1 MFENEMK
8 KLNTIIYDTKEIIRE
23 RNKEVFEIASI
34 INKQYMELEDK
45 FSVLKDEASDVI
57 NKVKV
62 INNKLNRNK
71 KKLRTIKKNFQ
82 LYTDEEIK
90 SVYDEAKELDRQL
103 LIANEKELDLIKKR
117 NCLENQLKSI
127 RQISER
133 ADFISNN
140 FDFAYGILSGD
151 MNDINSEVNNINSKE
166 IWGLKLIKAQ
176 EEERQRISR
185 EMHDGPSQNLSNLI
199 LKTELCIK
207 LLDKDIDRTRLELQS
222 LKSIIRTTIDETR
235 RMIYNLR
242 PMALDDLGLVPT
254 LERYID
260 KLRTEVDFDI
270 KFEVLNIENDVN
282 SIISLTLYRIAQEA
296 LNNANKYSKANN
308 VYIKLIYNKEYIE
321 LIIKDDGN
329 GFDVNKV
336 RLNMDNNRGFGISMM
351 RERSNLLM
359 GQYKLKSEVGIGTKI
374 YVKIPILDS

>member
-8 KLNTIIYDTKEIIRE
+8 KLNIIINDTKQIIRE
-23 RNKEVFEIASI
+23 RNKEVFEITSI
-34 INKQYMELEDK
+34 INNQYMELEDK
-45 FSVLKDEASDVI
+45 FSVLKDEAHDVI
-57 NKVKV
+57 NTVKL
-62 INNKLNRNK
+62 INNKLSRNK
-71 KKLRTIKKNFQ
+71 KKLKTIKSNLQ
-82 LYTDEEIK
+82 LYSDEEIQ
-90 SVYDEAKELDRQL
+90 SVYDEAEQLDKQL
-103 LIANEKELDLIKKR
+103 LIANEKELNIVNKR
-117 NCLENQLKSI
+117 TSLENQLKLI
-127 RQISER
+127 RQISEK

-151 MNDINSEVNNINSKE
+151 LNEINGEVNNINSKE

-260 KLRTEVDFDI
+260 KLRAEVDFDI
-270 KFEVLNIENDVN
+270 KFEVLNLENDVN

-296 LNNANKYSKANN
+296 LNNANKYSKASN
-308 VYIKLIYNKEYIE
+308 VYIKLIYHIDYIE
-321 LIIKDDGN
+321 LIIEDDGN

-336 RLNMDNNRGFGISMM
+336 RLNMNNNRGFGISMM